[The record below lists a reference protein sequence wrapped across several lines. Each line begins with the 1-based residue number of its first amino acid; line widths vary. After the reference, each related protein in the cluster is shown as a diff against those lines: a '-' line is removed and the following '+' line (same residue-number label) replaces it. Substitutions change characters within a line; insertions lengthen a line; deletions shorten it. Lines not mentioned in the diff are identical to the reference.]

1 MMSRWL
7 SLFLLL
13 AIAPLWAQMAGTYHS
28 RATLRV
34 DVILSTGGHA
44 PPHLRVQLRQGTNG
58 TLAAMDQ
65 TNSSGNVEFQELD
78 PGDYDVLVTGD
89 GIQPGDSGGFNI
101 PETRDFMS
109 VTVVVKP
116 TAEAEPGAEMRGSSV
131 AAADLNVP
139 KKASKEYD
147 RAEEEMAQNDWDKAI
162 DHLNKAIAIYPQYS
176 AAYNDLGVCY
186 GRLKQE
192 DKQREALLKAI
203 SVNDHCIPALVNLAH
218 MEMKDNH
225 LLDAVESLNKAIQ
238 TDPTNVEAL
247 SLLTQVEYMQGH
259 YDQAIIDAHKV
270 HGLAHHYSIVHY
282 TAASALQKENRI
294 PEAIVELE
302 VFLQEEPQGPRAD
315 AVRRVLGAMQN
326 GQSALQS
333 QPQSPPHDKGGGAG
347 SDAGGGVR

>member
-7 SLFLLL
+7 SLFLALTT
-13 AIAPLWAQMAGTYHS
+13 APLWAQMAGTYHS

-131 AAADLNVP
+131 AAADSNVP

-315 AVRRVLGAMQN
+315 AVRRVLGARRRMVKHVAE
-326 GQSALQS
+326 SAAK
-333 QPQSPPHDKGGGAG
+333 PA
-347 SDAGGGVR
+347 AR